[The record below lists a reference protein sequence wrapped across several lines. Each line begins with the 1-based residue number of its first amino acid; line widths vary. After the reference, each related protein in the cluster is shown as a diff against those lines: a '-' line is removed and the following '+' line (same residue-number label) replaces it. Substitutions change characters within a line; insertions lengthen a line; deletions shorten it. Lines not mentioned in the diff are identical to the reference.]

1 MSLSCLPLFLKGEVV
16 KGFGRGSKDLGCP
29 TANYSREVV
38 QTLPNDLK
46 PGVYYGWAK
55 VNSTPVQKMVANV
68 GWCPFY
74 QNQELSVETHVM
86 HDFGRDFYGSNLKIC
101 MVGYLRPEMNFNSVD
116 SLIETIKNDIK
127 NADELLDVPEAIKLK
142 DHDFFT
148 DQ

>member
-1 MSLSCLPLFLKGEVV
+1 MSYLPLFLKGEVV

-38 QTLPNDLK
+38 QALPQDMK

-74 QNQELSVETHVM
+74 QNKEMTVETHVM
-86 HDFGRDFYGSNLKIC
+86 HDYGKDFYGSNLKIC
-101 MVGYLRPEMNFNSVD
+101 LIGYLRPEMNFNSVD

-127 NADELLDVPEAIKLK
+127 NAEELLEAPEAIKLK
-142 DHDFFT
+142 ESDYFI